1 MFSAMLS
8 FSLTLPSW
16 HSDIVFVGV
25 LVALDTVIEITDSF
39 LDMLATDFLL

>member
-1 MFSAMLS
+1 MFPALLP

-16 HSDIVFVGV
+16 HSDIVFVGI
-25 LVALDTVIEITDSF
+25 LVALDTVVEITDSF

>member
-1 MFSAMLS
+1 MFSAVLS

-16 HSDIVFVGV
+16 HSNIVFVGI
-25 LVALDTVIEITDSF
+25 LVALDTVIEVADAF